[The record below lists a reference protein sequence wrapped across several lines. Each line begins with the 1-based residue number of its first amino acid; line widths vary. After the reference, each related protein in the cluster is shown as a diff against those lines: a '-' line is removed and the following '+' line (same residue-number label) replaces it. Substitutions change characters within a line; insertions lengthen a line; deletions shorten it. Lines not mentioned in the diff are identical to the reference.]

1 MSLGKVEASVD
12 LFGTQNYGIA
22 VLVKR
27 GALGRPS
34 LAYVCIMDKKPG
46 EFETGG
52 EMKLR

>member
-27 GALGRPS
+27 RALGRPR
-34 LAYVCIMDKKPG
+34 LAYVCIMDKKTG
-46 EFETGG
+46 EFEVGG
-52 EMKLR
+52 EVPLR